1 MKLFVNKLYKSL
13 KVVKEVCELVEDTEE
28 VFFKPEFYI
37 YDGVSISFTVEKE
50 LGDDECSILVDFICD
65 ESISEE
71 LEYALGYLAHLMED
85 LIAENNGM
93 VFTKSFPT
101 ELVQQLHLIEE
112 YFSRLENGEFA
123 EEEEETPE
131 EPDFGDENE
140 NWLEDALWIEHSI
153 KEDGHSSY
161 KLTLFDEIYLTF
173 NKMSFEREEVP
184 YYRVNLFI
192 NDKFVTRI
200 IHETNCSIIKTVSR
214 LFQSL
219 N

>member
-50 LGDDECSILVDFICD
+50 LGDDECGILVDFICD
-65 ESISEE
+65 ESVSEE
-71 LEYALGYLAHLMED
+71 LQDALEYLAYLIED
-85 LIAENNGM
+85 LIAEKK
-93 VFTKSFPT
+93 FSTEYLPT
-101 ELVQQLHLIEE
+101 ELIQQVQLIEE
-112 YFSRLENGEFA
+112 YFKRLENGEFA

-131 EPDFGDENE
+131 EPNFGEENE

-161 KLTLFDEIYLTF
+161 KLTLFDEIYITF

-200 IHETNCSIIKTVSR
+200 IHETNCSILKTVSR

>member
-1 MKLFVNKLYKSL
+1 MAEFVNRLYKSL
-13 KVVKEVCELVEDTEE
+13 KVVKEVCELIEDTEE

-37 YDGVSISFTVEKE
+37 YDGVSLSFTVEKE
-50 LGDDECSILVDFICD
+50 LGDDECGILVDFICD
-65 ESISEE
+65 ESVSEE
-71 LEYALGYLAHLMED
+71 LEDALEYLAYLMED
-85 LIAENNGM
+85 RIAEKI
-93 VFTKSFPT
+93 FSTEYLPT
-101 ELVQQLHLIEE
+101 ELIQQVQLIEE
-112 YFSRLENGEFA
+112 YFARLENGEFV
-123 EEEEETPE
+123 EEEEKTPE
-131 EPDFGDENE
+131 EPDFGKENE

-161 KLTLFDEIYLTF
+161 KLTLFDDIYLTF

-200 IHETNCSIIKTVSR
+200 IHETNCIILKTVSR

>member
-1 MKLFVNKLYKSL
+1 MAEFVNRLYKSL

-37 YDGVSISFTVEKE
+37 YDGVSLSFTVEKE
-50 LGDDECSILVDFICD
+50 LGDDECGILVDFICD
-65 ESISEE
+65 ESVSEE
-71 LEYALGYLAHLMED
+71 LEYALGYLAYLMED
-85 LIAENNGM
+85 LIAEKL
-93 VFTKSFPT
+93 FPTEYFPT
-101 ELVQQLHLIEE
+101 ELVQQVQLIEE
-112 YFSRLENGEFA
+112 YFERLENGDFA

-131 EPDFGDENE
+131 EPDFGEENE
-140 NWLEDALWIEHSI
+140 NWLEDALWIEQSI

-200 IHETNCSIIKTVSR
+200 IHETNCSILKTVSR

>member
-13 KVVKEVCELVEDTEE
+13 KVVKEVCELIEDTEE

-37 YDGVSISFTVEKE
+37 YDGISLSFTVEKE
-50 LGDDECSILVDFICD
+50 VGDDGCGILVDFICD
-65 ESISEE
+65 ESVSEE
-71 LEYALGYLAHLMED
+71 LQDALEYLAYLMED
-85 LIAENNGM
+85 LMAEKI
-93 VFTKSFPT
+93 FSTEYLPT
-101 ELVQQLHLIEE
+101 ELIQQVQLIEE
-112 YFSRLENGEFA
+112 YFARLENGEFA
-123 EEEEETPE
+123 EEEEKTPE
-131 EPDFGDENE
+131 EPDFGEENE

-200 IHETNCSIIKTVSR
+200 IHETNCSILKTVSR